1 MASDRWLK
9 RNDSRSVVELDS
21 SWRIVCCIRGAIKNI
36 YGRFNYLHWAV
47 VERRMF
53 RQKRGGKREGLRSSS
68 SSGIHWY
75 FIATCL
81 GFAFFTSVL
90 ASTTLDAIASAE
102 QNTIFLYSNSFR
114 HGHAERWWDDKG
126 VYNNMRKKNRLSS
139 FPATN
144 VLQWRNFRG
153 GGSGTSRPRMGNIA
167 LSGKRMVSL

>member
-1 MASDRWLK
+1 
-9 RNDSRSVVELDS
+9 
-21 SWRIVCCIRGAIKNI
+21 
-36 YGRFNYLHWAV
+36 
-47 VERRMF
+47 MF

-167 LSGKRMVSL
+167 LPIFQSHLHNESPSAAVGVRRNPISKGRDNAEVRRQLANVTVYILYRMD